1 MEFIDPKK
9 WGHDLSTQIDGDSSQ
24 NAFAVYHQ
32 KRMFKPVYSVITLK
46 VGVFT
51 VSPQI
56 KL

>member
-56 KL
+56 K